1 MRSWFKENVEYL
13 WRQSELAAIR
23 AEVLLLKAATRRE
36 IKYDPDQPRVPAGNA
51 DGGQWTGGGGA
62 AQESFG
68 ISSRFWDECAKLAA
82 GGATMTQCVDQ
93 CLHLLLRPQA
103 PGSDLNEFAFRRCL
117 NRCLGV
123 GR

>member
-1 MRSWFKENVEYL
+1 MRSWFKENADYL
-13 WRQSELAAIR
+13 WRQSQLAAVR
-23 AEVLLLKAATRRE
+23 TEVLLLKAGAQHE
-36 IKYDPDQPRVPAGNA
+36 AKYDPDQPRVLAGSSG
-51 DGGQWTGGGGA
+51 GGQWTSGA
-62 AQESFG
+62 GTPRGSFG

-82 GGATMTQCVDQ
+82 GGATMSQCVDQ